1 MKGYIYNVNNP
12 DIDTLVKK
20 YQEKNGF
27 THRCVDGKVE

>member
-20 YQEKNGF
+20 YQEKKIENII
-27 THRCVDGKVE
+27 KI